1 MEIFTS
7 KDSLQESQKKS
18 GAENVLDKDMPSEE
32 YSYEWSSEVF
42 DPEMSESEDITALPL
57 AVFVQPSEKKLEVTD
72 LEAMSEE
79 EEVMSEEVMSEEPF
93 SKEHLSN
100 ENSNKISGTVSMLE
114 IFKILI

>member
-1 MEIFTS
+1 
-7 KDSLQESQKKS
+7 
-18 GAENVLDKDMPSEE
+18 MPSEE

-72 LEAMSEE
+72 LEAL
-79 EEVMSEEVMSEEPF
+79 SEEVMSEEPF

-100 ENSNKISGTVSMLE
+100 ENSNKMSGTVSIQE